1 MPIKILE
8 KNYPKSLINC
18 EKVFY
23 INKISKRYD
32 IVVYDS
38 LGDVK
43 ILVECKSYDV
53 NLTKEHFDQV
63 MRYNLELKSKYV
75 IVTNGLR
82 HFYFEFDEDEKIL
95 EAIIFSST
103 EPLSINYLKKSCPF
117 IEDIGASLKRL
128 MDFYSNRAVNLV
140 KINNTYAFRTSSYY
154 SSHITQKVEKK
165 VKSGDHTIIICLIT
179 NCIKLNTK
187 KPLIYYKSKYH
198 TV

>member
-1 MPIKILE
+1 MRKLNLPLFEFKIKKENNNTIIFDKIRKKWIILTPEEWVRQNFISYILE

-38 LGDVK
+38 SGDVE

-53 NLTKEHFDQV
+53 NLIKEHFDQV

-82 HFYFEFDEDEKIL
+82 HFYFEFDEDEKIYNQKEDL
-95 EAIIFSST
+95 IS
-103 EPLSINYLKKSCPF
+103 YKK
-117 IEDIGASLKRL
+117 
-128 MDFYSNRAVNLV
+128 
-140 KINNTYAFRTSSYY
+140 
-154 SSHITQKVEKK
+154 
-165 VKSGDHTIIICLIT
+165 
-179 NCIKLNTK
+179 
-187 KPLIYYKSKYH
+187 
-198 TV
+198 